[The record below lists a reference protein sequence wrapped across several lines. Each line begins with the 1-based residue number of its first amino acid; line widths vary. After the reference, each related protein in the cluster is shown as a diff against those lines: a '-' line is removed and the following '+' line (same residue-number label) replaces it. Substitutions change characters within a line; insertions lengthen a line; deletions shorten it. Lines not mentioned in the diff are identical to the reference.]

1 MKTNLIKFIVA
12 ALILAP
18 ILVSAQTQKKE
29 PPRKVPKTASSGR
42 SLTQGIVPLR
52 PDPGSQSGK
61 DQPAA
66 SKAPAQQRAVPERAP
81 VDEKEQKVFAFH
93 LKRAED
99 GSASSQYEV
108 GSRYVEGKGVE
119 KNRTEAIKWL
129 EKSLKQRNRKAAG
142 LLDRARKMPA
152 DAPAE
157 ESAIAPAKAPKETPA
172 NPPAKT
178 PAKPVK

>member
-1 MKTNLIKFIVA
+1 MKTNLHKLILA

-18 ILVSAQTQKKE
+18 ISVSAQTQKKE
-29 PPRKVPKTASSGR
+29 PPRVVPKTASSGR

-61 DQPAA
+61 AA
-66 SKAPAQQRAVPERAP
+66 PTATKAPAQQRAVPERAP
-81 VDEKEQKVFAFH
+81 ADEKEQKVFAFH
-93 LKRAED
+93 LKRAEG

-142 LLDRARKMPA
+142 MLDRANKMPA
-152 DAPAE
+152 DEPVE
-157 ESAIAPAKAPKETPA
+157 TSLKA
-172 NPPAKT
+172 PAKT
-178 PAKPVK
+178 PATAPSKPAK